1 MSDDPAESVTEPT
14 AESDDETAASADS
27 QSNDEDAFDFDD
39 EVVDE
44 NSGAD
49 EGATESKDADE
60 TAAGD
65 AASADDAE
73 TLADRVSE
81 YDDDLAAKVADLESR
96 VETLESEREETEER
110 ASELE
115 SRLKRTQ
122 ADFQNYKKRAKKRQQ
137 QIKDRATEDF
147 VERVVTVRDNLVRAL
162 SQDEDADIRDGVEST
177 LKEFDRILEDEN
189 VSVIDPEPG
198 TEVDPNR
205 HEVMMRVE
213 SDQPAD
219 TIADVFQP
227 GYEMADKVIRA
238 AQITVSKDE

>member
-14 AESDDETAASADS
+14 AEGDSETGTDPDASVETETETADSETDDGESTTEASDDQSVTISDRAA
-27 QSNDEDAFDFDD
+27 
-39 EVVDE
+39 
-44 NSGAD
+44 
-49 EGATESKDADE
+49 
-60 TAAGD
+60 
-65 AASADDAE
+65 
-73 TLADRVSE
+73 E
-81 YDDDLAAKVADLESR
+81 YDDELADEVAALEAR
-96 VETLESEREETEER
+96 VSALEAERDEAEER

-122 ADFQNYKKRAKKRQQ
+122 ADFQNYKKRAKKRQD

-162 SQDEDADIRDGVEST
+162 DQEEDADIRDGLEST

-189 VSVIDPEPG
+189 VDVIDPDPG

-219 TIADVFQP
+219 TIANVFQP

-238 AQITVSKDE
+238 AQVTVSKDE

>member
-14 AESDDETAASADS
+14 AEGDTETASDAEASGF
-27 QSNDEDAFDFDD
+27 EDA
-39 EVVDE
+39 EVVDAE
-44 NSGAD
+44 SEPDESAAD
-49 EGATESKDADE
+49 
-60 TAAGD
+60 
-65 AASADDAE
+65 ASATNEVEDE
-73 TLADRVSE
+73 SVTVSDRVAE
-81 YDDDLAAKVADLESR
+81 YDDELAEEVAALEARVSDLE
-96 VETLESEREETEER
+96 TERDEATEM

-122 ADFQNYKKRAKKRQQ
+122 ADFQNYKKRAKKRQD

-162 SQDEDADIRDGVEST
+162 DQDEDADIRDGLEST

-189 VSVIDPEPG
+189 VEVIDPEPG
-198 TEVDPNR
+198 SDVDPNR
-205 HEVMMRVE
+205 HEVMMRVD

-219 TIADVFQP
+219 TIASVFQP

-238 AQITVSKDE
+238 AQVTVSKDE